1 MVETETRATI
11 CKSWMPPPILFFLL
25 RARGS
30 FVFFRVQKG
39 ERGHT
44 VNGYFRRE
52 TPLSSLSLVFSY
64 VPSCRRTTV
73 SILKRAKR
81 DRSSSPPSPRFPAR
95 FYSRG
100 GERWEETR
108 RVEFLFILLT
118 RSLVIVDGNSLQL
131 QIAISMINARLV
143 DAVLLGD
150 HFPELNK

>member
-52 TPLSSLSLVFSY
+52 TPLSSLSLVFSS

-81 DRSSSPPSPRFPAR
+81 DRSSSPPSRISSKILFSRRGTMRGNEESGVFIHSSYQKPR
-95 FYSRG
+95 YSRRKFAPIADRYLHDKCPIG
-100 GERWEETR
+100 RCR
-108 RVEFLFILLT
+108 APR
-118 RSLVIVDGNSLQL
+118 RSLP
-131 QIAISMINARLV
+131 RT
-143 DAVLLGD
+143 
-150 HFPELNK
+150 K